1 MKTVNCLG
9 QPSWRFASDKVEAA
23 ITRLGGHLAPVRFHL
38 GRKVVEP
45 FSVAPWAEEKLAPGT
60 QRVLQALRGDFFCAP
75 FGGNATAYRRESHP
89 PHGEAASTLWQ
100 FESLNK
106 NKGTTELRL
115 SLATKIR
122 RGRIDKLI
130 QLRKGET
137 TLYCRHILSGMSG
150 AMSIGQHAMLKFPD
164 ELNAGHISTSP
175 IKYGQ
180 VVPADFEDPAKGGY
194 TSLKPETVF
203 SRLDR
208 VLNKDG
214 GYTDLSRYPARP
226 GFEDLVMVVHEARP
240 NFAWTAAA
248 FPEQGYVWFSLKDPR
263 VLRST
268 VIWISNRGR
277 HYPPWSGRHG
287 NIMGLED
294 VTAYFHYGLA
304 ESARPNQV
312 NRRGFPTSVKLHPK
326 APLTVSYIMAI
337 AAIPRRFR
345 RVKAIRPIDG
355 GVQLLS
361 DGGLSITVPLDL
373 SFLYETKRN

>member
-9 QPSWRFASDKVEAA
+9 QPSWRFASDKIEAA
-23 ITRLGGHLAPVRFHL
+23 ITRLGGQLAPVRFRL
-38 GRKVVEP
+38 GRKIIEP
-45 FSVAPWAEEKLAPGT
+45 FSVAPWAEERLAPGT

-75 FGGNATAYRRESHP
+75 FGGNAKIYRGEKHP
-89 PHGEAASTLWQ
+89 PHGEAASALWQ
-100 FESLNK
+100 FKSLK
-106 NKGTTELRL
+106 KDKTTTELKL
-115 SLATKIR
+115 SLATKVR

-137 TLYCRHILSGMSG
+137 AIYCRHTLSGMTG

-164 ELNAGHISTSP
+164 EMGSGHISTSA

-180 VVPADFEDPAKGGY
+180 VVPADFEEPAKAGY
-194 TSLKPETVF
+194 SSLKPEAVF

-208 VLNKDG
+208 VPSKEG
-214 GYTDLSRYPARP
+214 GNADLSRYPARP

-240 NFAWTAAA
+240 DFAWTAAA
-248 FPEQGYVWFSLKDPR
+248 FPEEGYVWFSLKDPR

-277 HYPPWSGRHG
+277 HYAPWSGRHG
-287 NIMGLED
+287 NVMGLED

-304 ESARPNQV
+304 ESARANQV
-312 NRRGFPTSVKLHPK
+312 NRRGFATSVQLNPQT
-326 APLTVSYIMAI
+326 PLTVSYIMAV
-337 AAIPRRFR
+337 AAIPRSYK
-345 RVKAIRPIDG
+345 RVKAIQTVDG

-361 DGGLSITVPLDL
+361 DGGRSITVPLDI